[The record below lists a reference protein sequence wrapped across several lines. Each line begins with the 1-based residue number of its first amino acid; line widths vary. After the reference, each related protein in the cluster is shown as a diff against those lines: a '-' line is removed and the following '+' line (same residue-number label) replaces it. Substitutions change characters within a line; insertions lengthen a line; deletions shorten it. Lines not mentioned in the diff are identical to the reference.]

1 MIFLVG
7 YGAVVVACF
16 VAAVAVPS
24 NGLRVFFGLSTVAMI
39 VVPIAVLAYAL
50 SHMQMTF

>member
-1 MIFLVG
+1 MIFLVA

-16 VAAVAVPS
+16 VAAVAGPGT
-24 NGLRVFFGLSTVAMI
+24 GLRVFFGLSTVAMI

-50 SHMQMTF
+50 SHMQWTF